1 MAIQLARSIGM
12 QGGIPQSKLPEIV
25 ERGLGGIIDTIEKKQ
40 EAQQAKTQREQ
51 ALKDAVT
58 GTISVL
64 PIKASPQQQAEY
76 ERYVKENLPKLVAMQ
91 RNPNVTPA
99 QYQDAVNNFKYNL
112 KDREI
117 KYGEDLA
124 AFEELYKREKE
135 GTHSVK
141 EYEDFLAGT
150 PDRIQKAE
158 IKKPVT
164 EPTTPEYGKKELG
177 IEYQPSI
184 EESKEEISAPQE
196 KTYTTEEPVAEDK
209 IIKGQQGY
217 FNLPFEEQKKIDTKK
232 VLEEKTTPV
241 MPYML
246 DAAKGMLGKDYDF
259 SYVIT
264 TDTSKGG
271 KEFDVD
277 LNKLEKDAIYS
288 ANMFAS
294 PPEIAPNKE
303 FELLNRGIE
312 RQAITELL
320 KTRSMADL
328 AQNPQLIAETKFKI
342 AYDKFKGDA
351 AQKIYQDQLKLRE
364 EREKGKG
371 GGMTFNFG
379 QAEKNSRYSLPEQP
393 LPEKMKYFE
402 TGEIRDYEYYPI
414 QGKGEGSNKLTRF
427 IANYGN
433 VAVEGVYKNAKTNKI
448 DFIKIVVPAKTKK
461 NKDGTVEEVEP
472 AKIKYVKPSGR
483 ELAEIATEVGDTYFY
498 GRTKAERPTSETIPT
513 KKKEGTKPAT
523 KQNRQ
528 AISDQ
533 ELEGF

>member
-1 MAIQLARSIGM
+1 MAIQLARSIGE
-12 QGGIPQSKLPEIV
+12 QRKPISPLE
-25 ERGLGGIIDTIEKKQ
+25 GLADIIAKTGEDIQAGIEKKQ
-40 EAQQAKTQREQ
+40 EAEKAKTQREQ
-51 ALKDAVT
+51 ALKDAAS

-76 ERYVKENLPKLVAMQ
+76 ERYVKENLPKLALMQ

-141 EYEDFLAGT
+141 EYEDSLAGT
-150 PDRIQKAE
+150 PDR
-158 IKKPVT
+158 
-164 EPTTPEYGKKELG
+164 
-177 IEYQPSI
+177 
-184 EESKEEISAPQE
+184 EEIIEPETTMQAPYKE
-196 KTYTTEEPVAEDK
+196 KSMMDVEPESEEAIAQPTK
-209 IIKGQQGY
+209 KTIKGQQGY

-232 VLEEKTTPV
+232 ALEEKTTPV

-277 LNKLEKDAIYS
+277 LDKLEKDAIYS

-371 GGMTFNFG
+371 GGMTLNFG
-379 QAEKNSRYSLPEQP
+379 QAAKESRYSLPEQP
-393 LPEKMKYFE
+393 LDEKMRDLE
-402 TGEIRDYEYYPI
+402 TDEIRDYKYYPI
-414 QGKGEGSNKLTRF
+414 QGKGEGSNKLIRS
-427 IANYGN
+427 IANFGN

-448 DFIKIVVPAKTKK
+448 DYIKIVVPAKTKK
-461 NKDGTVEEVEP
+461 NRDGTVEEVEP
-472 AKIKYVKPSGR
+472 AKTKYVRPAAR
-483 ELAEIATEVGDTYFY
+483 ELAEMATEVGETYFY
-498 GRTKAERPTSETIPT
+498 GRTKAERPVSETIPT

-528 AISDQ
+528 EISDQ

>member
-1 MAIQLARSIGM
+1 
-12 QGGIPQSKLPEIV
+12 
-25 ERGLGGIIDTIEKKQ
+25 
-40 EAQQAKTQREQ
+40 
-51 ALKDAVT
+51 
-58 GTISVL
+58 
-64 PIKASPQQQAEY
+64 
-76 ERYVKENLPKLVAMQ
+76 MQ

-150 PDRIQKAE
+150 PDR
-158 IKKPVT
+158 
-164 EPTTPEYGKKELG
+164 
-177 IEYQPSI
+177 
-184 EESKEEISAPQE
+184 EEIIEPETTMQAPYKE
-196 KTYTTEEPVAEDK
+196 KSMMDVEPESEEAIAQPTK
-209 IIKGQQGY
+209 KTIKGQQGY

-232 VLEEKTTPV
+232 ALEEKTTPV

-277 LNKLEKDAIYS
+277 LDKLEKDAIYS

-371 GGMTFNFG
+371 GGMTLNFG
-379 QAEKNSRYSLPEQP
+379 QAAKESRYSLPEQP
-393 LPEKMKYFE
+393 LDEKMRDLE
-402 TGEIRDYEYYPI
+402 TDEIRDYKYYPI
-414 QGKGEGSNKLTRF
+414 QGKGEGSNKLIRS
-427 IANYGN
+427 IANFGN

-448 DFIKIVVPAKTKK
+448 DYIKIVVPAKTKK
-461 NKDGTVEEVEP
+461 NRDGTVEEVEP
-472 AKIKYVKPSGR
+472 AKTKYVRPAAR
-483 ELAEIATEVGDTYFY
+483 ELAEMATEVGETYFY
-498 GRTKAERPTSETIPT
+498 GRTKAERPVSETIPT

-528 AISDQ
+528 EISDQ